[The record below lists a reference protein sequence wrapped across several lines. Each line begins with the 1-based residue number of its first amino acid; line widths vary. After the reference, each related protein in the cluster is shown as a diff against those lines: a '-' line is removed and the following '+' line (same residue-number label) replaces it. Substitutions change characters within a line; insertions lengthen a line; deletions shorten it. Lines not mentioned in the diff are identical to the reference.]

1 MSDEPRKPPTRLE
14 VKPGESPFLAMARE
28 LLERP
33 DGVAALQV
41 MSGIN
46 RFVAPRQ
53 RAVEQLVEALA
64 DQIKR
69 PESGPVC
76 AKVEAAT
83 SHWEATCKAPITP
96 ELLSDLRQQAQYL
109 LEDRRKRPPPMG
121 EILGAAASR
130 RDFGY
135 ELGGDLGG
143 MEGTWH
149 RLWAAISMDRLMDIP
164 EQKSVAPQLRAE
176 FEGLL
181 GRTLA
186 DGEWR
191 ALVEHAHRHCDTVMR
206 PFWGEGE

>member
-28 LLERP
+28 LVERP

-53 RAVEQLVEALA
+53 RAVEQLVEALV
-64 DQIKR
+64 DQIEK
-69 PESGPVC
+69 PESSLAR

-83 SHWEATCKAPITP
+83 AHWEAMCEGPMTSQ
-96 ELLSDLRQQAQYL
+96 LLADFRKQAQQL

-121 EILGAAASR
+121 EILGTAAPR

-135 ELGGDLGG
+135 EIGGDLGG
-143 MEGTWH
+143 IEGTWH
-149 RLWAAISMDRLMDIP
+149 RLWAAISMDRLMAMP

-181 GRTLA
+181 GRPLA

-191 ALVEHAHRHCDTVMR
+191 ALVEHAHHHCDTVMR
-206 PFWGEGE
+206 PLWEEGE

>member
-1 MSDEPRKPPTRLE
+1 MSDEPLKPPTRLE

-28 LLERP
+28 LVERP
-33 DGVAALQV
+33 DGVAALRV

-64 DQIKR
+64 DQIEK
-69 PESGPVC
+69 PESDSAR
-76 AKVEAAT
+76 AKVKAAT
-83 SHWEATCKAPITP
+83 SHWEATCGGPMTP
-96 ELLSDLRQQAQYL
+96 QLLSDLREQAQQL
-109 LEDRRKRPPPMG
+109 RDDRRKRPPPMD
-121 EILGAAASR
+121 EILGMSAPR

-149 RLWAAISMDRLMDIP
+149 RLWAAISLDRLMAVA
-164 EQKSVAPQLRAE
+164 EQKSAAPQLRAE

-181 GRTLA
+181 GRPLT

-191 ALVEHAHRHCDTVMR
+191 ALVEHAHHHCDTVMR
-206 PFWGEGE
+206 PLWQKRE

>member
-28 LLERP
+28 LVERP

-53 RAVEQLVEALA
+53 RAVEQLVQALA
-64 DQIKR
+64 GQMEK
-69 PESGPVC
+69 PESDSAHV
-76 AKVEAAT
+76 KVKAAT
-83 SHWEATCKAPITP
+83 SHWEATCEGPMTP
-96 ELLSDLRQQAQYL
+96 ELLSDLHQQAQQL
-109 LEDRRKRPPPMG
+109 LDDRRKRPPPMG
-121 EILGAAASR
+121 EILAMSAPR

-135 ELGGDLGG
+135 ELGGDLSG

-149 RLWAAISMDRLMDIP
+149 RLWTAISLDRLMAVP
-164 EQKSVAPQLRAE
+164 EQKSVASQARAE

-181 GRTLA
+181 GRPLT
-186 DGEWR
+186 DDEWR
-191 ALVEHAHRHCDTVMR
+191 ALGEHANHHCDTVMR
-206 PFWGEGE
+206 PLWRQRE